1 VANEKPSVDTSG
13 GSEGNRL
20 SERNP
25 LKEQEP
31 RAALKH
37 GAAVSVDGEVCC
49 LSETRRVSVGEY
61 RGLRH
66 VSLRE
71 FYCKD
76 GSWLPGKKG
85 INLSVEQWVLLKASV
100 AAVTARLQSG
110 NETSDV
116 VVKEL
121 GKNRRVTV
129 GSFRGAATVGVREF
143 YEKNGEMLPGFR
155 GLNMSKEQ
163 WDVLVAHVQAV
174 DEALERASASKGA

>member
-1 VANEKPSVDTSG
+1 
-13 GSEGNRL
+13 
-20 SERNP
+20 
-25 LKEQEP
+25 
-31 RAALKH
+31 
-37 GAAVSVDGEVCC
+37 
-49 LSETRRVSVGEY
+49 VGEY

-85 INLSVEQWVLLKASV
+85 INLSVEQWVLLKAAA
-100 AAVTARLQSG
+100 AAVTKRLQSG
-110 NETSDV
+110 ETTDLIV
-116 VVKEL
+116 AEL